1 MQKLL
6 ARSPFDGPDPTDDI
20 SANSVNVEEFDYD
33 GQLFEWFTLLL
44 DSHYQQI
51 LMTKDQK
58 LCKKLIEWRNLV
70 DSFMLSLDAM
80 ISLRPTLLNLMNNK
94 TVGPSLKG
102 NKWYSIEEIKLC

>member
-1 MQKLL
+1 MQKLI
-6 ARSPFDGPDPTDDI
+6 AKSPLDGPDLVDDI
-20 SANSVNVEEFDYD
+20 TPNSVNIDEFDYD

-70 DSFMLSLDAM
+70 DKFMLTLNSM
-80 ISLRPTLLNLMNNK
+80 ISLRPTLLNVVNNK
-94 TVGPSLKG
+94 TIGPRIKS
-102 NKWYSIEEIKLC
+102 NKWYSIEEIKLY